1 MADDLQPF
9 FESRETRT
17 NRLPAEA
24 RGRFLSAAMS
34 ARQSGDTEFEDRQF
48 VSLWIAQRTG
58 LPRTQVSDNFKGIAE
73 RFFGPGTTAAGAY
86 DAIAASY
93 KPAAG
98 GGSEDPNQGGNATP
112 GAAAAPKD
120 EEYAD
125 VAGFPKPGVQVFLE
139 NAGQVLR
146 SVKGGF
152 EGVAQKVPAGLYSQ
166 GAAVT
171 APILK
176 DVSQD
181 PEWIGLKKQNE
192 TLINPYQFT
201 QVYDSE
207 PNMYSGPGPEG
218 EKIIGDN
225 SDRMMAIARR
235 VDAENKAAVAEWSK
249 TKTGAVSQ
257 EYRRLAGF
265 WYDLSAGALDRN
277 GVNPE
282 FQQSA
287 VGQFAAS
294 AGSVP
299 ATAALAALGVPGA
312 VGLEAMFFGD
322 VELERMQQ
330 EGAAYDPAKALPA
343 NLASA
348 LPQMMLERAF
358 GVERLMNKVL
368 AEVPKQGGK
377 VLFGDFAK
385 QFVKQGLASAVEEGI
400 TEPTQGFWNDYMASM
415 TYDQQRET
423 LTGEGAKR
431 RLLESV
437 SAFALGGIFGGGIT
451 TLETIDRNRA
461 VGKGAEYLTAKTG
474 QPLTEGDFNVL
485 REVKTDEQIAA
496 TAPDPETGNV
506 LLAAANGDK
515 AAQADY
521 NNRVLAAQF
530 VKTDGMEVGGMTLG
544 AIQDTPVVK
553 MTDGVI
559 VPLDMTNK
567 EDVAFLN
574 NFKAEVVKAQALQE
588 TVDFLNKRVELGREV
603 VVSPEVKTLQDFVN
617 EAKIEVGDAAK
628 RIGIAQDMKTGEI
641 PTGATPA
648 DVQVLGTNISEYSQG
663 VYRDVSKIY
672 AGGDPLVAVEEVA
685 EGYLKKRLAVGD
697 LAEAQITEWRTA
709 YEAATGEKTD
719 TAGTVSNIEWFSK
732 RVVDY
737 AVANREAVG
746 LPKSWE
752 GFFRTLGEHL
762 KTVFKMAQRI
772 LKLKEEGKLP
782 ADFENAIKG
791 ALGVAEV
798 SEVTDAIQRR
808 DEAPMPT
815 EAEMQPPTSENV
827 DEEIFQFAES
837 QADFPQITR
846 TPEGFLVS
854 SPTGE
859 EIGTAKDLDS
869 ARTQAMAWYDA
880 QYRGEEMAA
889 VQKMNKQNAT
899 LGRLLTDVRQLGGLL
914 APSKEPGFKGE
925 LRMVGDNLPTHQRLK
940 LFRKDALKLDAL
952 REALGERGYNYETV
966 TDMLDDL
973 EDATRALAEKN
984 ARGYKVTFALTSGK
998 ISKEQVDMFSGGTT
1012 GGDTLFNLQ
1021 GEDAKDFTGVVDQQA
1036 ASAEAKKKAAAD
1048 QGEMTFSLKDSKSL
1062 MAVHNISADKL
1073 RAAAELGGLPVP
1085 SLAIIRKGES
1095 KFDAFGDITLVAAP
1109 SLVDP
1114 KVNSA
1119 SKVFNAD
1126 VYSPR
1131 FPQGVRWTIDRKE
1144 MNRVWKR
1151 LAKQSEALGNV
1162 LSTELDENEVEKK
1175 GLEAFEGSSAVKMA
1189 FLEEKGI
1196 TPLLAYDVPEEGLPA
1211 EVTKFT
1217 GTRWEIAENPEFKKA
1232 AAAYFET
1239 IVAKLPDSG
1248 LREAYFDE
1256 NGQPNS
1262 PEVDRLARDV
1272 VKLREK
1278 PVDRYGSER
1287 NFDEQIQKAGL
1298 EEEFRNWVKKEF
1310 SSVLTRRRLQ
1320 DYNERTDK
1328 VRWLPYDLDSVV
1340 KVMKR
1345 GLRDGEGFNYGV
1357 PSIRSNVAVQFKSLK
1372 GMSLEAGQ
1380 IISTEKMDALK
1391 EETNAEFM
1399 KLTDELRPY
1408 YRFESNRFGYLDEV
1422 STAFKELATQ
1432 GLRKWEENFKGT
1444 PPELMQKVQDFLQK
1458 LRTMPTEY
1466 FEAKIQRGVRLNE
1479 FTAAVIPSD
1488 TPADVRALLVDQ
1500 GLKVVEYQKGDS
1512 AARAAAVSQV
1522 GETSDITFAT
1532 TGIPQT
1538 AIQALQAQAQRIR
1551 SKKLMATGELLARI
1565 QAGTPIPARV
1575 KAVRRSTQASLLA
1588 RMAVPVVS
1596 RLKAIAP
1603 ELGVR
1608 LRRFE
1613 FDTGTRLTQDYQR
1626 VLPFAQAME
1635 VMKDGDAALLDL
1647 ALKNGDTDTRDM
1659 VLNTYGIQAQ
1669 FAEVLAVIEET
1680 RLRAEAAGYEVAR
1693 IDNYFPRKVA
1703 DLDGLMVHFYGRPEA
1718 GHIEKAIKVASD
1730 AALAQGRVLTAEERM
1745 EVTNSALRGY
1755 GPRDARPGNLKT
1767 RSVDVVDVDANAY
1780 YTDSVTALSY
1790 YLETM
1795 NAAIEKRR
1803 FFGKYSVPVPGVPG
1817 ANTSRINLEASIG
1830 GLLEDLIARDGI
1842 DRQAQQEVQAILE
1855 ARFNQSSSSEFIKNF
1870 KGLAYMSTMGQVTSS
1885 LTQLSD
1891 LAFSLYEN
1899 GVYDTVIAGGKAVA
1913 RQSTVTRASLGLEN
1927 VAAEFRETGS
1937 MHNAVD
1943 RVFKLVGIH
1952 YLDLIGKETLSNA
1965 KLRKMQREARSG
1977 KMGARSTQI
1986 INTVFG
1992 QQAGAQVIADLAAGK
2007 VTDDIKFAVYNVLAD
2022 YQPVSLSEYPEFYL
2036 RHPNGRVFY
2045 MLKTFTLK
2053 QIDAFRREALTQIV
2067 RGNAKQKAEGFRN
2080 LIHLAGL
2087 LYVIG
2092 LPVDWLK
2099 DWIMARDPQLS
2110 DLAVDNVF
2118 KLLGVN
2124 RWNLWQFR
2132 ESRNPVQAAL
2142 MLAAPPAPFLVYPLT
2157 DIAESAEKISEGDDI
2172 RPGEFES
2179 WRMLPFIGA
2188 PIYWYLGGGEK
2199 KVQERAAKRAK
2210 KAGAGESRIKR

>member
-98 GGSEDPNQGGNATP
+98 GGSEDPDQGGNATP
-112 GAAAAPKD
+112 GAAAAQKD

-146 SVKGGF
+146 SIKGGF

-322 VELERMQQ
+322 VELERIQQ

-437 SAFALGGIFGGGIT
+437 SAFALGFVFGGGIT

-461 VGKGAEYLTAKTG
+461 VGKGTEYLTAKTG

-496 TAPDPETGNV
+496 TAPDPETGKV

-574 NFKAEVVKAQALQE
+574 NFKVEAVKQQALQE
-588 TVDFLNKRVELGREV
+588 TVDFLNRNVEVGREV
-603 VVSPEVKTLQDFVN
+603 VVSDQERTLRDFVQEGRIAVE
-617 EAKIEVGDAAK
+617 EAAA
-628 RIGIAQDMKTGEI
+628 RIGIAQDVTAGAANI
-641 PTGATPA
+641 PAGTKPE
-648 DVQVLGTNISEYSQG
+648 DVQVLGANVAEYTAG
-663 VYRDVSKIY
+663 VYRDVSTVY
-672 AGGDPLVAVEEVA
+672 RGGDAFTALEEVA
-685 EGYLKKRLAVGD
+685 EGYIKKRLAVGD
-697 LAEAQITEWRTA
+697 VAEDQIVQWRQA
-709 YEAATGEKTD
+709 YEAATGDKTK

-732 RVVDY
+732 RAVDY
-737 AVANREAVG
+737 AVANRKVEG
-746 LPKSWE
+746 MPSSWSA
-752 GFFRTLGEHL
+752 FFRTLGEHL
-762 KTVFKMAQRI
+762 KTVFRLAQRI
-772 LKLKEEGKLP
+772 TKLKRDGKLDEGFEQALAAAIGIGEQGGQ
-782 ADFENAIKG
+782 ADTYAKRQ
-791 ALGVAEV
+791 AELEQV
-798 SEVTDAIQRR
+798 F
-808 DEAPMPT
+808 
-815 EAEMQPPTSENV
+815 PPISSNE
-827 DEEIFQFAES
+827 QFATSAANYERLKTQLQAES
-837 QADFPQITR
+837 KASGEKAVRERDFIKARMEQ
-846 TPEGFLVS
+846 EL
-854 SPTGE
+854 
-859 EIGTAKDLDS
+859 S
-869 ARTQAMAWYDA
+869 AI
-880 QYRGEEMAA
+880 AA
-889 VQKMNKQNAT
+889 N
-899 LGRLLTDVRQLGGLL
+899 QLGGDESITLDPNKLTPEQKWTVKAIGRAPAFGITAKLSAQAQSVVSEAGGYDDISFSL
-914 APSKEPGFKGE
+914 APNVGTNTKAFKEWF
-925 LRMVGDNLPTHQRLK
+925 
-940 LFRKDALKLDAL
+940 
-952 REALGERGYNYETV
+952 
-966 TDMLDDL
+966 
-973 EDATRALAEKN
+973 
-984 ARGYKVTFALTSGK
+984 
-998 ISKEQVDMFSGGTT
+998 
-1012 GGDTLFNLQ
+1012 
-1021 GEDAKDFTGVVDQQA
+1021 
-1036 ASAEAKKKAAAD
+1036 
-1048 QGEMTFSLKDSKSL
+1048 KDSK
-1062 MAVHNISADKL
+1062 V
-1073 RAAAELGGLPVP
+1073 V
-1085 SLAIIRKGES
+1085 
-1095 KFDAFGDITLVAAP
+1095 
-1109 SLVDP
+1109 
-1114 KVNSA
+1114 
-1119 SKVFNAD
+1119 
-1126 VYSPR
+1126 
-1131 FPQGVRWTIDRKE
+1131 
-1144 MNRVWKR
+1144 
-1151 LAKQSEALGNV
+1151 
-1162 LSTELDENEVEKK
+1162 
-1175 GLEAFEGSSAVKMA
+1175 
-1189 FLEEKGI
+1189 
-1196 TPLLAYDVPEEGLPA
+1196 
-1211 EVTKFT
+1211 
-1217 GTRWEIAENPEFKKA
+1217 
-1232 AAAYFET
+1232 
-1239 IVAKLPDSG
+1239 
-1248 LREAYFDE
+1248 DE
-1256 NGQPNS
+1256 NGKPQVVYHGTAANFRKFNLKKMTQGIIWFTS
-1262 PEVDRLARDV
+1262 NKAKIEAGEVGAQGNGKIMEMFASIQNPAGWAEYD
-1272 VKLREK
+1272 KLGLYEFKGR
-1278 PVDRYGSER
+1278 G
-1287 NFDEQIQKAGL
+1287 FDGAI
-1298 EEEFRNWVKKEF
+1298 
-1310 SSVLTRRRLQ
+1310 
-1320 DYNERTDK
+1320 
-1328 VRWLPYDLDSVV
+1328 LP
-1340 KVMKR
+1340 
-1345 GLRDGEGFNYGV
+1345 DGNGGFDGFV
-1357 PSIRSNVAVQFKSLK
+1357 FKSEQLK
-1372 GMSLEAGQ
+1372 S
-1380 IISTEKMDALK
+1380 
-1391 EETNAEFM
+1391 
-1399 KLTDELRPY
+1399 
-1408 YRFESNRFGYLDEV
+1408 
-1422 STAFKELATQ
+1422 AT
-1432 GLRKWEENFKGT
+1432 KNKGT
-1444 PPELMQKVQDFLQK
+1444 FD
-1458 LRTMPTEY
+1458 PT
-1466 FEAKIQRGVRLNE
+1466 N
-1479 FTAAVIPSD
+1479 P
-1488 TPADVRALLVDQ
+1488 
-1500 GLKVVEYQKGDS
+1500 
-1512 AARAAAVSQV
+1512 
-1522 GETSDITFAT
+1522 DITFAT

-1575 KAVRRSTQASLLA
+1575 KAVRKSTQASLLA
-1588 RMAVPVVS
+1588 RIAVPVSS

-1613 FDTGTRLTQDYQR
+1613 FDLGQALTRDYQR
-1626 VLPFAQAME
+1626 VLPFAQAVE

-1647 ALKNGDTDTRDM
+1647 ALKNGDTDTRDA
-1659 VLNTYGIQAQ
+1659 VLATYGIQAQ
-1669 FAEVLAVIEET
+1669 FAEVLKVIDET
-1680 RLRAEAAGYEVAR
+1680 RLRAEAAGYEVAK

-1703 DLDGLMVHFYGRPEA
+1703 DLDGLMVYFYGRPES
-1718 GHIEKAIKVASD
+1718 GHIEKAIKAASD
-1730 AALAQGRVLTAEERM
+1730 AAIAQGRVLTAEERM
-1745 EVTNSALRGY
+1745 EVVNSALRGY
-1755 GPRDARPGNLKT
+1755 VPRDARPGNLKT
-1767 RSVDVVDVDANAY
+1767 RSVDVVSVDANAY

-1790 YLETM
+1790 YLESM

-1803 FFGKYSVPVPGVPG
+1803 FFGKYSVPVAAVPG
-1817 ANTSRINLEASIG
+1817 TTTSRINLEASIG
-1830 GLLEDLIARDGI
+1830 GVVEDLIAQGSI
-1842 DRQAQQEVQAILE
+1842 DRQGQQEVQAILE
-1855 ARFNQSSSSEFIKNF
+1855 ARFNQQASSEFIKNF
-1870 KGLAYMSTMGQVTSS
+1870 KGLAYMSTMGQITSS
-1885 LTQLSD
+1885 LTQLGD

-1899 GVYDTVIAGGKAVA
+1899 GVYDTVVSGAQA
-1913 RQSTVTRASLGLEN
+1913 VTRDSKITRTSLGLET
-1927 VAAEFRETGS
+1927 VAEEFRDTGA
-1937 MHNAVD
+1937 MHKAVD

-1952 YLDLIGKETLSNA
+1952 YLDALGKETLMNA
-1965 KLRKMQREARSG
+1965 KLRKMQREAATG
-1977 KMGARSTQI
+1977 KMGQRSTQI
-1986 INTVFG
+1986 INGVFG
-1992 QQAGAQVIADLAAGK
+1992 PVAGQQVVKDLAAGNNTAD
-2007 VTDDIKFAVYNVLAD
+2007 VKFAVYNVLAD

-2067 RGNAKQKAEGFRN
+2067 KGNAKQKAVGFRN

-2087 LYVIG
+2087 LYMIG
-2092 LPVDWLK
+2092 VPVDWLK

-2110 DLAVDNVF
+2110 DIAIDNVF

-2157 DIAESAEKISEGDDI
+2157 DIAESAEKISEGDEI
-2172 RPGEFES
+2172 KPGEFES

-2188 PIYWYLGGGEK
+2188 PIYWYLGGGEV
-2199 KVQERAAKRAK
+2199 KVQKRAAKRAK
-2210 KAGAGESRIKR
+2210 QAGAGESRIKR

>member
-1 MADDLQPF
+1 MDELQPF
-9 FESRETRT
+9 FESRETRA

-24 RGRFLSAAMS
+24 RGRFLSAALS
-34 ARQSGDTEFEDRQF
+34 ARQAGDTEFEDKQF
-48 VSLWIAQRTG
+48 VSLWLAQRTG
-58 LPRTQVSDNFKGIAE
+58 LPRKQVLDNFGGIAT

-86 DAIAASY
+86 DRIAGEY
-93 KPAAG
+93 KAAG
-98 GGSEDPNQGGNATP
+98 GGGSQDPDQGENATP
-112 GAAAAPKD
+112 GAQAAQKD

-125 VAGFPKPGVQVFLE
+125 VAGFPKPGAQVFLE
-139 NAGQVLR
+139 NVGQVMR
-146 SVKGGF
+146 SIKGGF

-176 DVSQD
+176 DVSSD

-192 TLINPYQFT
+192 TLMNPYQFT

-218 EKIIGDN
+218 EKIIAAN
-225 SDRMMAIARR
+225 SDAMMAIARR
-235 VDAENKAAVAEWSK
+235 VDAENKATLAEWAK
-249 TKTGAVSQ
+249 TNVGAVSQ

-265 WYDLSAGALDRN
+265 WYELSGDALDRS

-282 FQQSA
+282 FQKSV

-299 ATAALAALGVPGA
+299 ATAALAALGIPGA
-312 VGLEAMFFGD
+312 VGLESMFFAD
-322 VELERMQQ
+322 VESERMQA

-348 LPQMMLERAF
+348 LPQMVLERAF

-368 AEVPKQGGK
+368 GEIPKQAGK
-377 VLFGDFAK
+377 VAFGDFAK
-385 QFVKQGLASAVEEGI
+385 QFIRQGLAAGVEEGI
-400 TEPTQGFWNDYMASM
+400 TEPTQGFWNDYMAQM

-423 LTGEGAKR
+423 LTGDGAKR

-437 SAFALGGIFGGGIT
+437 SAFALGSMFGGGIT

-461 VGKGAEYLTAKTG
+461 VGKGAEYLTTKTG
-474 QPLTEGDFNVL
+474 QLLTESDFNVL
-485 REVKTDEQIAA
+485 REVKTDEQILG
-496 TAPDPETGNV
+496 TAPDPETGKV
-506 LLAAANGDK
+506 LLAAANGNK

-521 NNRVLAAQF
+521 NNRVMAAQF

-544 AIQDTPVVK
+544 LVQETPVVK
-553 MTDGVI
+553 MADGVI

-567 EDVAFLN
+567 EDAAFVDS
-574 NFKAEVVKAQALQE
+574 FKAEVVKAQALKE
-588 TVDFLNKRVELGREV
+588 TVDFLNKRIEVGRQVE
-603 VVSPEVKTLQDFVN
+603 VSPEVKTLQDFIN
-617 EAKIEVGDAAK
+617 EAKIEVTDAAK
-628 RIGIAQDMKTGEI
+628 RIGIAQDVTEGAANI
-641 PTGATPA
+641 PAGAKPA
-648 DVQVLGTNISEYSQG
+648 DVQVLGANFSEYTAG
-663 VYRDVSKIY
+663 VYRDVSRIY
-672 AGGDPLVAVEEVA
+672 AGGDPLIAVEEVA

-697 LAEAQITEWRTA
+697 LAETQISEWRTA
-709 YEAATGEKTD
+709 YENATGEKTA
-719 TAGTVSNIEWFSK
+719 TTGTVSNIEWFSK

-752 GFFRTLGEHL
+752 GFFRTLGEHI
-762 KTVFKMAQRI
+762 KTVFKMAERI
-772 LKLKEEGKLP
+772 IKMKKDGQLP

-791 ALGVAEV
+791 ALGLMEV
-798 SEVTDAIQRR
+798 SEVTDAIERR
-808 DEAPMPT
+808 DTAPMPT
-815 EAEMQPPTSENV
+815 EEEMQPATAESV
-827 DEEIFQFAES
+827 DEEMLQFAES
-837 QADFPQITR
+837 QADFPKIVR
-846 TPEGFLVS
+846 EGENFLVS

-859 EIGTAKDLDS
+859 EIGTAKNIE
-869 ARTQAMAWYDA
+869 AAQTQAMAWYDA

-889 VQKMNKQNAT
+889 IKK
-899 LGRLLTDVRQLGGLL
+899 LHKLDSSISRLLTDVRKLGGLP
-914 APSKEPGFKGE
+914 AISTEKIFKGE
-925 LRMVGDNLPTHQRLK
+925 LRAIADGLPTHLRLK
-940 LFRKDALKLDAL
+940 LFRKKGLQLDAL
-952 REALGERGYNYETV
+952 RESLNGEGYNYETV
-966 TDMLDDL
+966 TDLLDDL
-973 EDATRALAEKN
+973 DDAVRLLAEKN

-1021 GEDAKDFTGVVDQQA
+1021 GEEAQDFTGIVDKQA
-1036 ASAEAKKKAAAD
+1036 ASAEDKKAAEKA
-1048 QGEMTFSLKDSKSL
+1048 Q
-1062 MAVHNISADKL
+1062 
-1073 RAAAELGGLPVP
+1073 LGL
-1085 SLAIIRKGES
+1085 
-1095 KFDAFGDITLVAAP
+1095 
-1109 SLVDP
+1109 
-1114 KVNSA
+1114 
-1119 SKVFNAD
+1119 
-1126 VYSPR
+1126 
-1131 FPQGVRWTIDRKE
+1131 
-1144 MNRVWKR
+1144 
-1151 LAKQSEALGNV
+1151 
-1162 LSTELDENEVEKK
+1162 
-1175 GLEAFEGSSAVKMA
+1175 
-1189 FLEEKGI
+1189 
-1196 TPLLAYDVPEEGLPA
+1196 
-1211 EVTKFT
+1211 
-1217 GTRWEIAENPEFKKA
+1217 
-1232 AAAYFET
+1232 
-1239 IVAKLPDSG
+1239 
-1248 LREAYFDE
+1248 
-1256 NGQPNS
+1256 
-1262 PEVDRLARDV
+1262 
-1272 VKLREK
+1272 
-1278 PVDRYGSER
+1278 
-1287 NFDEQIQKAGL
+1287 
-1298 EEEFRNWVKKEF
+1298 
-1310 SSVLTRRRLQ
+1310 
-1320 DYNERTDK
+1320 
-1328 VRWLPYDLDSVV
+1328 
-1340 KVMKR
+1340 
-1345 GLRDGEGFNYGV
+1345 
-1357 PSIRSNVAVQFKSLK
+1357 
-1372 GMSLEAGQ
+1372 
-1380 IISTEKMDALK
+1380 
-1391 EETNAEFM
+1391 
-1399 KLTDELRPY
+1399 
-1408 YRFESNRFGYLDEV
+1408 
-1422 STAFKELATQ
+1422 
-1432 GLRKWEENFKGT
+1432 
-1444 PPELMQKVQDFLQK
+1444 
-1458 LRTMPTEY
+1458 
-1466 FEAKIQRGVRLNE
+1466 
-1479 FTAAVIPSD
+1479 
-1488 TPADVRALLVDQ
+1488 
-1500 GLKVVEYQKGDS
+1500 
-1512 AARAAAVSQV
+1512 
-1522 GETSDITFAT
+1522 DITFAT
-1532 TGIPQT
+1532 TGIPQN

-1565 QAGTPIPARV
+1565 QAGQSIPARV
-1575 KAVRRSTQASLLA
+1575 RAVRRSTQASLLA
-1588 RMAVPVVS
+1588 RMAVPISS
-1596 RLKAIAP
+1596 RLAAIAP
-1603 ELGVR
+1603 ELSVR

-1635 VMKDGDAALLDL
+1635 AMKDGDAALLDL

-1659 VLNTYGIQAQ
+1659 VLATYGIQAQ
-1669 FAEVLAVIEET
+1669 FAEVLKVIDET
-1680 RLRAEAAGYEVAR
+1680 RLRAEAAGYEVAK

-1718 GHIEKAIKVASD
+1718 GHLEKAIKAASD

-1745 EVTNSALRGY
+1745 EVVNTALRGY

-1855 ARFNQSSSSEFIKNF
+1855 ARFNQTSSSEFIKNF

-1952 YLDLIGKETLSNA
+1952 YLDLIGKETLTNA
-1965 KLRKMQREARSG
+1965 KLRKMQREARAGRLSQRT
-1977 KMGARSTQI
+1977 ADL
-1986 INTVFG
+1986 INRVFG
-1992 QQAGAQVIADLAAGK
+1992 PQAGAQVIQDLAAGK
-2007 VTDDIKFAVYNVLAD
+2007 VTPDVQFAVYNVLAD
-2022 YQPVSLSEYPEFYL
+2022 FQPVSLSEYPEFYL

-2087 LYVIG
+2087 LYIIG
-2092 LPVDWLK
+2092 VPVDWLK

-2110 DLAVDNVF
+2110 DIAIDNVF

-2142 MLAAPPAPFLVYPLT
+2142 LLVAPPAPLLVYPLT
-2157 DIAESAEKISEGDDI
+2157 DIAESAEKVSEGDEVK
-2172 RPGEFES
+2172 PGEFES

-2188 PIYWYLGGGEK
+2188 PIYWYLGGGEA
-2199 KVQERAAKRAK
+2199 KVEKRRQK
-2210 KAGAGESRIKR
+2210 REKAVAGESRIKR